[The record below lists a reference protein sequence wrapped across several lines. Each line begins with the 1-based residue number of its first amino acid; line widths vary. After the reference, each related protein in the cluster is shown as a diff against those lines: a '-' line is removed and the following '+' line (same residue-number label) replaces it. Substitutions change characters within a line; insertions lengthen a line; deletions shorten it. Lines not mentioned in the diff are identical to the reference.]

1 MKMKRFLI
9 ITLVLLLSVGCAP
22 TFAEEGEPIELT
34 FQRIGTNAAESA
46 YWEWVIEKFEEVNPG
61 ITVQQDDAAIGA
73 DMDIALN
80 TLYGAGDSPDVI
92 GHGILSVASRVEQG
106 HYLPVDEYFNEWE
119 GKDNLMA
126 SVLANGT
133 YKGKVYGIAYSTTPF
148 VFAYRKDL
156 LEAADLPVP
165 ETWEEMADTARAL
178 TQKNENGEI
187 TFSGFC
193 FPSAG
198 GNLVEL
204 DVFVYGNGGVYMD
217 ENSNPIMTGEEKVEA
232 INFLKELLPD
242 VNIAY
247 SSGATNPFIKGQAA
261 MTLINN
267 VDLTS
272 MMAEGSEY
280 EGKVGIALPPN
291 NGTKATFS
299 GCNMLFIG
307 RDCVDTDAAW
317 KFIEFAMTEESTLKR
332 AEMCNIPVTL
342 SSLSD
347 EFIKMDEW
355 NAVRIEC
362 VENGIGMPRA
372 VWSTSFQTI
381 RNELVQ
387 NVLFGDV
394 DAETAL
400 QEAQDTLEFEMDY

>member
-1 MKMKRFLI
+1 MKRIFALAI
-9 ITLVLLLSVGCAP
+9 ALVLAFGCACVS
-22 TFAEEGEPIELT
+22 AESTADPIELT
-34 FQRIGTNAAESA
+34 FQRIGSDAAEHE
-46 YWEWVIEKFEEVNPG
+46 YWSWVIEAFEKENPDVK
-61 ITVQQDDAAIGA
+61 ILYDDAAIGA
-73 DMDIALN
+73 DMDTKLN
-80 TLYGAGDSPDVI
+80 TLFSANDGPDLI

-106 HYLPVDEYFNEWE
+106 HYLPVDDYFNAWE
-119 GKDNLMA
+119 GKDNLMS

-133 YKGKVYGIAYSTTPF
+133 YKGHVYGIGYSSTPY
-148 VFAYRKDL
+148 VFAYRSDL
-156 LEAADLPVP
+156 LEEANLTVP
-165 ETWEEMADTARAL
+165 TTWEELAETARAL
-178 TQKNENGEI
+178 TVKNDNGEI

-204 DVFVYGNGGVYMD
+204 DVFVYGNGGSYMD
-217 ENSNPIMTGEEKVEA
+217 EDSNPVMTGDEKIEA

-247 SSGATNPFIKGQAA
+247 SASDTNPFVKGQAA

-267 VDLTS
+267 VALTS

-280 EGKVGIALPPN
+280 ADKVGIALPPN
-291 NGTKATFS
+291 NGTEATFS

-317 KFIEFAMTEESTLKR
+317 RFIEFVMTEESTLKR
-332 AEMCNIPVTL
+332 AEICNIPVTL

-347 EFIKMDEW
+347 EFVAMDPW
-355 NAVRIEC
+355 NSVRLDC
-362 VENGIGMPRA
+362 VEHGVGMPRA
-372 VWSTSFQTI
+372 VWSPSFQTI
-381 RNELVQ
+381 RNELIQ
-387 NVLFGDV
+387 NVLFGDM

-400 QEAQDTLEFEMDY
+400 STAQETLEFEMDY

>member
-1 MKMKRFLI
+1 MKKIFAIAMALML
-9 ITLVLLLSVGCAP
+9 TLSCMPALAEDAVL
-22 TFAEEGEPIELT
+22 ELN

-46 YWEWVIEKFEEVNPG
+46 YWTWVVDEFNAANPG
-61 ITVQQDDAAIGA
+61 IKVVHNDAAIGP
-73 DMDIALN
+73 DMDTSLN
-80 TLYGAGDSPDVI
+80 TLYAAGDSPDII
-92 GHGILSVASRVEQG
+92 GHGILSVAGRVEQG
-106 HYLPVDEYFNEWE
+106 HYLPIDEYFANWE
-119 GKDNLMA
+119 GKDNLMD
-126 SVLANGT
+126 SVLQNGV
-133 YKGKVYGIAYSTTPF
+133 YKGKTYGIGYSTTPF
-148 VFAYRKDL
+148 VFAYRKDI
-156 LEAADLPVP
+156 LEEAGLAVP
-165 ETWEEMADTARAL
+165 TTWEELASTARAL
-178 TQKNENGEI
+178 TKKNDNGEI

-204 DVFVYGNGGVYMD
+204 DVFVYGNGGKYMD
-217 ENSNPIMTGEEKVEA
+217 ENSNPIMTGDEKVEA
-232 INFLKELLPD
+232 IEYLKALLPD

-272 MMAEGSEY
+272 MMAAGSEY

-291 NGTKATFS
+291 NGTEATFS
-299 GCNMLFIG
+299 GCNMLFMG
-307 RDCVDTDAAW
+307 RDCADKDAAW
-317 KFIEFAMTEESTLKR
+317 RFIEFVMTEESTLKR

-347 EFIKMDEW
+347 EFVAMDPW
-355 NAVRIEC
+355 NSVRIDC
-362 VENGIGMPRA
+362 VEHGIGMPRA
-372 VWSTSFQTI
+372 VWSPSFQTI

-400 QEAQDTLEFEMDY
+400 KDAQEKLEFELDY

>member
-1 MKMKRFLI
+1 MKKTIAILLA
-9 ITLVLLLSVGCAP
+9 LVMLLSCMPA
-22 TFAEEGEPIELT
+22 FAEGDQVKLT
-34 FQRIGTNAAESA
+34 FQRIGSDAAESA
-46 YWEWVIEKFEEVNPG
+46 YWAWVIEEFEKANPG
-61 ITVQQDDAAIGA
+61 IDIEYDDAAIGA
-73 DMDIALN
+73 DMDTKLN
-80 TLYGAGDSPDVI
+80 TLFAAGDGPDLI
-92 GHGILSVASRVEQG
+92 GHGILSVAGRVEQG
-106 HYLPVDEYFNEWE
+106 HYLPVDEYFQNWD
-119 GKDNLMA
+119 GKDNLLP

-133 YKGKVYGIAYSTTPF
+133 YKGQTYGIGYSTTPF
-148 VFAYRKDL
+148 VFAYRIDV
-156 LEAADLPVP
+156 LEEAGLAVP
-165 ETWEEMADTARAL
+165 TTWEELAETARAL
-178 TQKNENGEI
+178 TEKNDKGEI

-204 DVFVYGNGGVYMD
+204 DVFVYGNGGAYMD
-217 ENSNPIMTGEEKVEA
+217 EQSNPIMTGEEKVEA
-232 INFLKELLPD
+232 INFLEGLLPD

-247 SSGATNPFIKGQAA
+247 SATDTNPFVKGQAA

-267 VDLTS
+267 VALTS
-272 MMAEGSEY
+272 MMAAGSEY

-307 RDCVDTDAAW
+307 RDCVDPDAAW
-317 KFIEFAMTEESTLKR
+317 KFIEFAMSEESTLKR

-342 SSLSD
+342 ASLSD
-347 EFIKMDEW
+347 EFIAMDPW

-372 VWSTSFQTI
+372 TWSTSFQTI

-387 NVLFGDV
+387 NVLFGDM

-400 QEAQDTLEFEMDY
+400 AEAQDTLEFEMDY

>member
-1 MKMKRFLI
+1 MKKLLTLI
-9 ITLVLLLSVGCAP
+9 LALTMVLSCLPVL
-22 TFAEEGEPIELT
+22 AESDAIELT
-34 FQRIGTNAAESA
+34 FQRIGSDAAEHE
-46 YWEWVIEKFEEVNPG
+46 YWTWVIDAFEAENPG
-61 ITVQQDDAAIGA
+61 IKILYDDAAIGA
-73 DMDIALN
+73 DMDTKLN
-80 TLYGAGDSPDVI
+80 TLFAAGDGPDII

-106 HYLPVDEYFNEWE
+106 HYQSVDSYFENWS
-119 GKDNLMA
+119 GKDNIMP

-133 YKGKVYGIAYSTTPF
+133 YKGSVYGIGYSTTPY
-148 VFAYRKDL
+148 VFAYRSDL
-156 LEAADLPVP
+156 LEEAGLSVP
-165 ETWEEMADTARAL
+165 TTWEELAETARAL

-204 DVFVYGNGGVYMD
+204 DVFVFGNGGVYMD
-217 ENSNPIMTGEEKVEA
+217 DESNPTLTGDEKVEA
-232 INFLKELLPD
+232 IEFLQELLPD

-247 SSGATNPFIKGQAA
+247 SSSDTNPFIKGQAA

-267 VDLTS
+267 VALTS

-280 EGKVGIALPPN
+280 AGKVGIALPPN
-291 NGTKATFS
+291 NGTAATFS

-307 RDCVDTDAAW
+307 RDCANTDAAW
-317 KFIEFAMTEESTLKR
+317 KFIEFVMSEESTLKR

-342 SSLSD
+342 SSLTD
-347 EFIKMDEW
+347 EFIAMDPW
-355 NAVRIEC
+355 NAVRVSC

-372 VWSTSFQTI
+372 IWSTQFQTA

-387 NVLFGDV
+387 NVLFGNM
-394 DAETAL
+394 DAATAL
-400 QEAQDTLEFEMDY
+400 ESAQETLEFEMDY

>member
-1 MKMKRFLI
+1 MKKIFA
-9 ITLVLLLSVGCAP
+9 LVLALALALSCTAVA
-22 TFAEEGEPIELT
+22 AADDDVVELT
-34 FQRIGTNAAESA
+34 FQRIGSDAAEHE
-46 YWEWVIEKFEEVNPG
+46 YWSWVIEEFEKANPDVK
-61 ITVQQDDAAIGA
+61 IVYDDAAIGS
-73 DMDIALN
+73 DMDTKLN
-80 TLYGAGDSPDVI
+80 TLFAAGDGPDLI

-106 HYLPVDEYFNEWE
+106 HYLPIDDYFNTWE

-133 YKGKVYGIAYSTTPF
+133 YKGHVYGIGYSSTPY
-148 VFAYRKDL
+148 VFAYRSDL
-156 LEAADLPVP
+156 LEEAGLSVP
-165 ETWEEMADTARAL
+165 TTWDELAETARAL
-178 TQKNENGEI
+178 TQKNDNGEI

-204 DVFVYGNGGVYMD
+204 DVFVYGNGGTYMD
-217 ENSNPIMTGEEKVEA
+217 EDSNPVMTGDEKVEA

-247 SSGATNPFIKGQAA
+247 SASDTNPFVKGQAA

-267 VDLTS
+267 VALTS

-291 NGTKATFS
+291 NGTEATFS

-307 RDCVDTDAAW
+307 RDCADTDAAW
-317 KFIEFAMTEESTLKR
+317 RFIEFVMTEDSTLKR

-342 SSLSD
+342 SSLAD
-347 EFIKMDEW
+347 EFIAMDPW
-355 NAVRIEC
+355 NSVRVDC
-362 VENGIGMPRA
+362 VEHGIGMPRA

-400 QEAQDTLEFEMDY
+400 EDAQEKLEFELDY

>member
-1 MKMKRFLI
+1 MKKIFAIAMALML
-9 ITLVLLLSVGCAP
+9 TLSCMPALAEDAVL
-22 TFAEEGEPIELT
+22 ELN

-46 YWEWVIEKFEEVNPG
+46 YWTWVVDEFNAANPG
-61 ITVQQDDAAIGA
+61 IKVVHNDAAIGP
-73 DMDIALN
+73 DMDTSLN
-80 TLYGAGDSPDVI
+80 TLYAAGDSPDII
-92 GHGILSVASRVEQG
+92 GHGILSVAGRVEQG
-106 HYLPVDEYFNEWE
+106 HYLPIDEYFANWE
-119 GKDNLMA
+119 GKDNLMD
-126 SVLANGT
+126 SVLQNGV
-133 YKGKVYGIAYSTTPF
+133 YKGKTYGIGYSTTPF
-148 VFAYRKDL
+148 VFAYRKDI
-156 LEAADLPVP
+156 LEEAGLAVP
-165 ETWEEMADTARAL
+165 TTWEELASTARAL
-178 TQKNENGEI
+178 TKKNDNGEI

-204 DVFVYGNGGVYMD
+204 DVFVYGNGGKYMD
-217 ENSNPIMTGEEKVEA
+217 ENSNPIMTGDEKVEA
-232 INFLKELLPD
+232 IEYLKALLPD

-272 MMAEGSEY
+272 MMAAGSEY

-307 RDCVDTDAAW
+307 RDCADTDAAW

-347 EFIKMDEW
+347 EFIAMDPW

-362 VENGIGMPRA
+362 VEHGIGMPRA
-372 VWSTSFQTI
+372 TWSTNFQTI

-394 DAETAL
+394 DAATAL
-400 QEAQDTLEFEMDY
+400 QDAQDTLEFEMDY

>member
-1 MKMKRFLI
+1 
-9 ITLVLLLSVGCAP
+9 
-22 TFAEEGEPIELT
+22 
-34 FQRIGTNAAESA
+34 
-46 YWEWVIEKFEEVNPG
+46 
-61 ITVQQDDAAIGA
+61 
-73 DMDIALN
+73 MDIALN
-80 TLYGAGDSPDVI
+80 TLFAANDSPDII
-92 GHGILSVASRVEQG
+92 GHGILSVAGRVEQG
-106 HYLPVDEYFNEWE
+106 HYLPIDEYFANWE
-119 GKDNLMA
+119 GKDNLLP
-126 SVLANGT
+126 SVLANGV
-133 YKGKVYGIAYSTTPF
+133 YKGQTYGIGYSTTPF

-156 LEAADLPVP
+156 LEAAELDVP
-165 ETWEEMADTARAL
+165 TTWEELASTARAL
-178 TQKNENGEI
+178 TEKNENGEI

-217 ENSNPIMTGEEKVEA
+217 EDSNPIMTGEEKVEA
-232 INFLKELLPD
+232 IEFLEGLLPD

-247 SSGATNPFIKGQAA
+247 SSGATNPFLKGQAA

-299 GCNMLFIG
+299 GCNMLFLG

-342 SSLSD
+342 ASLSD
-347 EFIKMDEW
+347 EFIAMDEW
-355 NAVRIEC
+355 NSVRIEC

-372 VWSTSFQTI
+372 TWSTNFQTI

-400 QEAQDTLEFEMDY
+400 QDAQDTLEFEMDY

>member
-1 MKMKRFLI
+1 MKKLFALI
-9 ITLVLLLSVGCAP
+9 LALALALSCVTALAETAP
-22 TFAEEGEPIELT
+22 VELT
-34 FQRIGTNAAESA
+34 FQRIGSDAAEHD
-46 YWEWVIEKFEEVNPG
+46 YWSWVIEAFEAENPDVK
-61 ITVQQDDAAIGA
+61 ILYDDAAIGA
-73 DMDIALN
+73 DMDTKLN
-80 TLYGAGDSPDVI
+80 TLFAAGDGPDLI

-106 HYLPVDEYFNEWE
+106 HYLPIDDYFANWE
-119 GKDNLMA
+119 GKDNLMP

-133 YKGKVYGIAYSTTPF
+133 YKGHTYGIGYSTTPY

-156 LEAADLPVP
+156 LDEAGLSVP
-165 ETWEEMADTARAL
+165 ATWDELAETARAL

-193 FPSAG
+193 FPASA

-204 DVFVYGNGGVYMD
+204 DVFVYGNGGAYMD
-217 ENSNPIMTGEEKVEA
+217 ADSNPIMTGDEKVEA
-232 INFLKELLPD
+232 IEFLKGLLPD

-247 SSGATNPFIKGQAA
+247 SSSDTNPFIKGEAA

-267 VDLTS
+267 VALTS
-272 MMAEGSEY
+272 MMAEDSEY
-280 EGKVGIALPPN
+280 HDKVGIALPPN

-317 KFIEFAMTEESTLKR
+317 RFIEFVMTEDSTLKR

-342 SSLSD
+342 SSLAD
-347 EFIKMDEW
+347 EFIAMDPW
-355 NAVRIEC
+355 NSVRVEC

-372 VWSTSFQTI
+372 IWSTSFQTI
-381 RNELVQ
+381 RNELAQ
-387 NVLFGDV
+387 NVLFGDI
-394 DAETAL
+394 DAAAAL
-400 QEAQDTLEFEMDY
+400 QEAQDSLEFEMGY

>member
-1 MKMKRFLI
+1 MKKLTVLMLA
-9 ITLVLLLSVGCAP
+9 LLLALACVPAL
-22 TFAEEGEPIELT
+22 AEGNLELT
-34 FQRIGTNAAESA
+34 FQRIGSDAAESE
-46 YWEWVIEKFEEVNPG
+46 YWAWVIEQFEAANPG
-61 ITVQQDDAAIGA
+61 VKILYDDAAIGA
-73 DMDIALN
+73 DMDTKLN
-80 TLYGAGDSPDVI
+80 TLFAAGDGPDLI
-92 GHGILSVASRVEQG
+92 GHGILSVAGRVEQG
-106 HYLPVDEYFNEWE
+106 HYLPVDEYFNNWA
-119 GKDNLMA
+119 GKDNLME

-133 YKGKVYGIAYSTTPF
+133 YKGQTYGIGYSTTPF
-148 VFAYRKDL
+148 VFAYRIDE
-156 LEAADLPVP
+156 LEAAGLPVP
-165 ETWEEMADTARAL
+165 TTWEELAHAADVMTRRND
-178 TQKNENGEI
+178 KGEI
-187 TFSGFC
+187 IFSGFC

-204 DVFVYGNGGVYMD
+204 DVFVYGNGGQYMD
-217 ENSNPIMTGEEKVEA
+217 ENSNPIMTGDEKVEA
-232 INFLKELLPD
+232 IEFLEELLPK

-247 SSGATNPFIKGQAA
+247 SASDTNPFVKGQAA

-267 VDLTS
+267 VALTS

-291 NGTKATFS
+291 NGVKATFS

-307 RDCVDTDAAW
+307 RDCADTDMAW
-317 KFIEFAMTEESTLKR
+317 KFIEFAMSEESTLKR

-342 SSLSD
+342 SSLTD
-347 EFIKMDEW
+347 EFIAMDPW

-372 VWSTSFQTI
+372 TWSTNFQTI

-394 DAETAL
+394 DAATAL
-400 QEAQDTLEFEMDY
+400 QDAQDTLEFEIDY

>member
-1 MKMKRFLI
+1 MKKI
-9 ITLVLLLSVGCAP
+9 IALALALVLALSCAAVA
-22 TFAEEGEPIELT
+22 TADEAPIELT
-34 FQRIGTNAAESA
+34 FQRIGSDAAEHD
-46 YWEWVIEKFEEVNPG
+46 YWSWVIEEFEKANPDVK
-61 ITVQQDDAAIGA
+61 ILYDDAAIGA
-73 DMDIALN
+73 DMDTKLN
-80 TLYGAGDSPDVI
+80 TLFAAGDGPDLI

-106 HYLPVDEYFNEWE
+106 HYLPIDDYFNAWS
-119 GKDNLMA
+119 GKDNLMP

-133 YKGKVYGIAYSTTPF
+133 YKGHVYGVGYSSTPF
-148 VFAYRKDL
+148 VFAYRSDL
-156 LEAADLPVP
+156 LEAANLAVP
-165 ETWEEMADTARAL
+165 KTWDELAETARAL
-178 TQKNENGEI
+178 TEKNEKGEI

-204 DVFVYGNGGVYMD
+204 DVFVYGNGGAYMD
-217 ENSNPIMTGEEKVEA
+217 EDSNPIMTGDEKVEA
-232 INFLKELLPD
+232 INFLKGLLPD

-247 SSGATNPFIKGQAA
+247 SASDTNPFVKGQAA

-267 VDLTS
+267 VALTG

-280 EGKVGIALPPN
+280 AGKVGIALPPN
-291 NGTKATFS
+291 NGTEATFS
-299 GCNMLFIG
+299 GCNMLFMG
-307 RDCVDTDAAW
+307 RDCADKDAAW
-317 KFIEFAMTEESTLKR
+317 RFIEFVMTEESTLKR

-347 EFIKMDEW
+347 EFVAMDPW
-355 NAVRIEC
+355 NSVRIDC
-362 VENGIGMPRA
+362 VEHGIGMPRA
-372 VWSTSFQTI
+372 VWSPSFQTI

-400 QEAQDTLEFEMDY
+400 KNAQEKLEFELDY

>member
-1 MKMKRFLI
+1 MKKA
-9 ITLVLLLSVGCAP
+9 LVILLTLLLALGCLSAA
-22 TFAEEGEPIELT
+22 AESEPVELT
-34 FQRIGTNAAESA
+34 FQRIGSDAAESA
-46 YWEWVIEKFEEVNPG
+46 YWAWVIEQFESANPDVK
-61 ITVQQDDAAIGA
+61 ILYDDAAIGS
-73 DMDIALN
+73 DMDTKLN
-80 TLYGAGDSPDVI
+80 TLFAAGDGPDLI
-92 GHGILSVASRVEQG
+92 GHGILSVAGRVEQG
-106 HYLPVDEYFNEWE
+106 HYLPVDEYFQNWE
-119 GKDNLMA
+119 GKDNLME

-133 YKGKVYGIAYSTTPF
+133 YKGHVYGIGYSTTPF
-148 VFAYRKDL
+148 VFAYRKDI
-156 LEAADLPVP
+156 LEEANLPVP
-165 ETWEEMADTARAL
+165 TTWEELASTARAL
-178 TQKNENGEI
+178 TEKNDKGEI

-204 DVFVYGNGGVYMD
+204 DVFVYGNGGAYMD
-217 ENSNPIMTGEEKVEA
+217 EDSNPIMTGEEKVEA
-232 INFLKELLPD
+232 INFLEELLPD

-247 SSGATNPFIKGQAA
+247 SASDTNPFLKGQAA

-267 VDLTS
+267 VALTS

-291 NGTKATFS
+291 NGVKATFS

-307 RDCVDTDAAW
+307 RDCADTDAAW
-317 KFIEFAMTEESTLKR
+317 RFIEFAMSEESTLKR

-347 EFIKMDEW
+347 EFIAMDEW
-355 NAVRIEC
+355 NSVRIEC

-372 VWSTSFQTI
+372 IWSTSFQTI

-387 NVLFGDV
+387 NVLFGDA

-400 QEAQDTLEFEMDY
+400 EEAQASLEFEMDY

>member
-1 MKMKRFLI
+1 MKKI
-9 ITLVLLLSVGCAP
+9 IAALLALVMLLGCMPAM
-22 TFAEEGEPIELT
+22 AEGDSIQLH
-34 FQRIGTNAAESA
+34 FQRIGSDAAESA
-46 YWEWVIEKFEEVNPG
+46 YWAWVIEEFETANPG
-61 ITVQQDDAAIGA
+61 ITIEYDDGAIGA
-73 DMDIALN
+73 DMDTKLN
-80 TLYGAGDSPDVI
+80 TLFAAGDSPDLI
-92 GHGILSVASRVEQG
+92 GHGILSVAGRVEQG
-106 HYLPVDEYFNEWE
+106 HYLPIDEYFANWE
-119 GKDNLMA
+119 GKDNLMD

-133 YKGKVYGIAYSTTPF
+133 YKGHVYGIGYSTTPF

-156 LEAADLPVP
+156 LDAAGLAVP
-165 ETWEEMADTARAL
+165 TTWEELAETARAL
-178 TQKNENGEI
+178 TEKTDKGEI

-217 ENSNPIMTGEEKVEA
+217 EDSNPIMTGAEKVEA
-232 INFLKELLPD
+232 IEFLEGLLPD

-247 SSGATNPFIKGQAA
+247 SASDTNPFIKGQAA

-267 VDLTS
+267 INLTS
-272 MMAEGSEY
+272 MMAAGSEY

-299 GCNMLFIG
+299 GCNMLFLG
-307 RDCVDTDAAW
+307 RDCADTDAAW
-317 KFIEFAMTEESTLKR
+317 KFIEFAMSEESTLKR

-342 SSLSD
+342 SSLAD
-347 EFIKMDEW
+347 EFIAMDPW
-355 NAVRIEC
+355 NAVRVEC

-372 VWSTSFQTI
+372 TWSTNFQTI

-387 NVLFGDV
+387 NVLFGDM

-400 QEAQDTLEFEMDY
+400 SEAQDTLEFEMDY

>member
-1 MKMKRFLI
+1 MKKFFAI
-9 ITLVLLLSVGCAP
+9 LLAAVMLLACIPAM
-22 TFAEEGEPIELT
+22 AESKPVELT
-34 FQRIGTNAAESA
+34 FQRIGSDAAESA
-46 YWEWVIEKFEEVNPG
+46 YWAWVIEQFETANPD
-61 ITVQQDDAAIGA
+61 IKILYDDAAIGA
-73 DMDIALN
+73 DMDTKLN
-80 TLYGAGDSPDVI
+80 TLFAGGDGPDLI
-92 GHGILSVASRVEQG
+92 GHGILSVAGRVEQG
-106 HYLPVDEYFNEWE
+106 HYLPVDEYFANWE
-119 GKDNLMA
+119 GKDNLLP

-133 YKGKVYGIAYSTTPF
+133 YKGQTYGIGYSTTPY
-148 VFAYRKDL
+148 VFAYRIDV
-156 LEAADLPVP
+156 LEEAGLAVP
-165 ETWEEMADTARAL
+165 TTWEELAETARAL
-178 TQKNENGEI
+178 TQKNDNGEI

-204 DVFVYGNGGVYMD
+204 DVFVYGNGGAYMD
-217 ENSNPIMTGEEKVEA
+217 EQSNPIMTGEEKVEA
-232 INFLKELLPD
+232 IEYLEGLLPD

-247 SSGATNPFIKGQAA
+247 SATDTNPFVKGQAA

-267 VDLTS
+267 VALTS
-272 MMAEGSEY
+272 MMAAGSEY

-307 RDCVDTDAAW
+307 RDCADKDAAW
-317 KFIEFAMTEESTLKR
+317 KFIEFAMSEESTLKR

-342 SSLSD
+342 SSLAD
-347 EFIKMDEW
+347 EFIAMDPW

-372 VWSTSFQTI
+372 TWSTNFQTI

-387 NVLFGDV
+387 NVLFGDM

-400 QEAQDTLEFEMDY
+400 SEAQDTLEFEMDY

>member
-1 MKMKRFLI
+1 MKKIFAILLAAM
-9 ITLVLLLSVGCAP
+9 LLLSCIPAM
-22 TFAEEGEPIELT
+22 AEGDTIELT

-46 YWEWVIEKFEEVNPG
+46 YWDWVVEQYMAANPG
-61 ITVQQDDAAIGA
+61 VKIIHNDAAIGA
-73 DMDIALN
+73 DMDTTLN
-80 TLYGAGDSPDVI
+80 TLYAAGDSPDLV
-92 GHGILSVASRVEQG
+92 GHGILSVAGRVEQG
-106 HYLPVDEYFNEWE
+106 HYLPIDEYFAGWE

-126 SVLANGT
+126 SVLQNGV
-133 YKGKVYGIAYSTTPF
+133 YKGHTYGIGYSTTPF

-156 LEAADLPVP
+156 LDAAGIAVP
-165 ETWEEMADTARAL
+165 TTWEELASAARAL
-178 TQKNENGEI
+178 TQKNDKGEI
-187 TFSGFC
+187 IFSGFC

-204 DVFVYGNGGVYMD
+204 DVFVYGNGGAYMD
-217 ENSNPIMTGEEKVEA
+217 EESNPIMTGEEKVEA
-232 INFLKELLPD
+232 INFLKGLLPD

-272 MMAEGSEY
+272 MMAAGSEY

-307 RDCVDTDAAW
+307 RDCADTDIAW
-317 KFIEFAMTEESTLKR
+317 DFIEFAMSEESTLKR

-342 SSLSD
+342 TSLAD
-347 EFIKMDEW
+347 EFIAMDPW
-355 NAVRIEC
+355 NAVRVEC

-372 VWSTSFQTI
+372 TWSTNFQTI

-400 QEAQDTLEFEMDY
+400 NDAQETLEFEMDY